1 MIDQMGGTLK
11 MSNHCLSSAYMFYK
25 MAANKRFTS
34 GRKTTHV
41 IGACLYLVSR
51 TEKTPRIFSICTCVT
66 LPYSSSSSLSIMYN
80 NVKKKS

>member
-1 MIDQMGGTLK
+1 MFVSGKRMIDQMGGALK

-51 TEKTPRIFSICTCVT
+51 TEKTPRIFSLFSPTF
-66 LPYSSSSSLSIMYN
+66 LPLTGELTEGR
-80 NVKKKS
+80 